1 MYEVNKKYNNNCLT
15 RITRHHSLIWYIG
28 IFVAIAG
35 IGILG
40 EGAKLFAPR
49 SERFNNKERMLKIY
63 NSMNENIA
71 KSFSIPFIDVRRT
84 LSKKIPFF
92 QLCYKN
98 CVTYDGEHSN
108 ERGALVIAKLFAEV
122 LSKWLTSS

>member
-1 MYEVNKKYNNNCLT
+1 
-15 RITRHHSLIWYIG
+15 
-28 IFVAIAG
+28 
-35 IGILG
+35 
-40 EGAKLFAPR
+40 
-49 SERFNNKERMLKIY
+49 MLKLY

-71 KSFSIPFIDVRRT
+71 RSFSIPFIDVRRT